1 MEDFSQNITKVKIS
15 NYSAILS
22 LQAVRYSNE
31 QYFSFK
37 TDDGVISK
45 IMFSSNF
52 YDDDSMQ
59 YHKVMLQEKL
69 NGSHIEL
76 YKQKNKMKDIFEFNH
91 IDKSLSES
99 DVKTLKD
106 FYKHYHKKYWCF
118 KKSYKSYK
126 FLDDVFTISGICL
139 VAIGTISGGITLN
152 PVVLGVVNGAGLI
165 VAGIG
170 KKNNYKRKIEM
181 TRIAFTNYEKV
192 LVELRSA
199 LRGDDFNK
207 EEFVDRMKLIDEMI
221 IDQTPIADRFV
232 SRYEK
237 KFGLSKQ

>member
-1 MEDFSQNITKVKIS
+1 
-15 NYSAILS
+15 
-22 LQAVRYSNE
+22 
-31 QYFSFK
+31 
-37 TDDGVISK
+37 
-45 IMFSSNF
+45 
-52 YDDDSMQ
+52 
-59 YHKVMLQEKL
+59 
-69 NGSHIEL
+69 
-76 YKQKNKMKDIFEFNH
+76 MKDIFDFNH

-152 PVVLGVVNGAGLI
+152 PVVVGVVNGAGLI
-165 VAGIG
+165 VTGIG

-181 TRIAFTNYEKV
+181 TRIAFTTYEKA
-192 LVELRSA
+192 LVELRAA
-199 LRGDDFNK
+199 LRGGEWDK
-207 EEFVDRMKLIDEMI
+207 QEFVDRMKLVDEMI
-221 IDQTPIADRFV
+221 IDQTPIADRFF

-237 KFGLSKQ
+237 KFQLSKQ

>member
-1 MEDFSQNITKVKIS
+1 
-15 NYSAILS
+15 
-22 LQAVRYSNE
+22 
-31 QYFSFK
+31 
-37 TDDGVISK
+37 
-45 IMFSSNF
+45 
-52 YDDDSMQ
+52 
-59 YHKVMLQEKL
+59 
-69 NGSHIEL
+69 
-76 YKQKNKMKDIFEFNH
+76 MKDIFEFNH
-91 IDKSLSES
+91 IEKSLSES
-99 DVKTLKD
+99 EVNTLKD

-126 FLDDVFTISGICL
+126 FLDDVFTISSICL

-165 VAGIG
+165 VTGIG

-181 TRIAFTNYEKV
+181 TRIAFTTYEKV

>member
-1 MEDFSQNITKVKIS
+1 MN
-15 NYSAILS
+15 
-22 LQAVRYSNE
+22 
-31 QYFSFK
+31 
-37 TDDGVISK
+37 
-45 IMFSSNF
+45 
-52 YDDDSMQ
+52 
-59 YHKVMLQEKL
+59 
-69 NGSHIEL
+69 
-76 YKQKNKMKDIFEFNH
+76 DIFEFNH

-99 DVKTLKD
+99 EVNTLKD

-126 FLDDVFTISGICL
+126 FLDDVFTISSICL

-152 PVVLGVVNGAGLI
+152 PVVLGVVNGAGII

-181 TRIAFTNYEKV
+181 TRIAFTTYEKV

-199 LRGDDFNK
+199 LRGDEWNK
-207 EEFVDRMKLIDEMI
+207 QDFVDRMKLIDEMI